1 MTSSASA
8 PSILENAAGVVFTA
22 KIVPGSSRTVVA
34 GILGEMIKIRV
45 AAAPEKGKAN
55 ECLIGYLARQLGVK
69 KNAIE
74 ILSGHTHPV
83 KQVKVAGIPAGAL
96 LDGLGLS
103 KPNASCPRK

>member
-1 MTSSASA
+1 MTPGASQ
-8 PSILENAAGVVFTA
+8 PTILETADGVVFTA

-34 GILGEMIKIRV
+34 GTLESMIKIRV

-55 ECLIGYLARQLGVK
+55 ECLIAFLAKQLGVK

-83 KQVKVAGIPAGAL
+83 KQVRVSGIQTAKL
-96 LDGLGLS
+96 LEGLGLRE
-103 KPNASCPRK
+103 PNRP